1 MRSQYT
7 DYHPVSI
14 YAFGKFAKSALAK
27 LTRGDRYLGFG
38 GCDPEAD
45 RRYRFLVL

>member
-27 LTRGDRYLGFG
+27 LTRGDRCLGVER
-38 GCDPEAD
+38 CDRASAD
-45 RRYRFLVL
+45 LSVRFY